1 MDSRI
6 FSEGN
11 FRIAWVCR
19 LAAPHCDPRQAR
31 RLFQHWSGEALM
43 NANPRK
49 VL

>member
-6 FSEGN
+6 FAEGH
-11 FRIAWVCR
+11 FRI
-19 LAAPHCDPRQAR
+19 APHCDAQQAK